1 MNRLYRSAITF
12 AILFILLLIYL
23 QSGLHDEVSAQNL
36 RELGNNPYA
45 PALIVLAMTAAWLFA
60 FPASIFFFVTPLL
73 YSPVEATAIICIGS
87 LTGTSAGYWAA
98 RFVGSPWFEKFREHR
113 ITVFLKRHSSF
124 ASLFAIRIF
133 PSSPHGFIN
142 YGAGLLEI
150 PLIKF
155 LIATILAVGIK
166 AFLYATAINGSVGA
180 KSIKD
185 ALNWQTVGALFAIGL
200 LALIGHVI
208 KRKWTLR
215 DASVSEP

>member
-1 MNRLYRSAITF
+1 MSRIVQSAITF
-12 AILFILLLIYL
+12 AVLFVILIVYM
-23 QSGLHDEVSAQNL
+23 QSGLQDEVSVRNL
-36 RELGNNPYA
+36 RELGANPYT
-45 PALIVLAMTAAWLFA
+45 PLLIIIAMTAAWLYA

-73 YSPVEATAIICIGS
+73 YPPIEATTIICAGS
-87 LTGTSAGYWAA
+87 LTGSAAGYWAA
-98 RFVGSPWFEKFREHR
+98 RFVGGPWFEKFREHR

-185 ALNWQTVGALFAIGL
+185 ALNWQTVGALFAIAL